1 MKKVMFA
8 LAIAGMFSFAACNNN
23 KEAEEVVDTLATETV
38 EEATEAVA
46 DTTVAEEMAEETSE
60 VAAQ

>member
-1 MKKVMFA
+1 MFA

-23 KEAEEVVDTLATETV
+23 AEEAPVEDTVAAEQV
-38 EEATEAVA
+38 EEVAEETA
-46 DTTVAEEMAEETSE
+46 DTTAVEAMAEETSE